1 MTRAI
6 VSYNATLG
14 GWTVIVPEVVGD
26 NFPSTTRGTIWATAG
41 EALEVALEHYGSVT
55 LDTKASG
62 SNSGTIGSNRAIP

>member
-6 VSYNATLG
+6 VSHNATLG
-14 GWTVIVPEVVGD
+14 GWTVIVPEVVEGKLS
-26 NFPSTTRGTIWATAG
+26 PTTRGTVWATAG

-55 LDTKASG
+55 LDTKASD